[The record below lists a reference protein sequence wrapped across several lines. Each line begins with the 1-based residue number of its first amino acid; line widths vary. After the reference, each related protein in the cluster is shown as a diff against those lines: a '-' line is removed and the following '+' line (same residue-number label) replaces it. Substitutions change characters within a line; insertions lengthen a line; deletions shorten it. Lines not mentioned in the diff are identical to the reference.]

1 MLNQVSLIGNV
12 GQDPDIRYASNGNAI
27 ANFSLATTE
36 KWTKDGERQEKT
48 EWHRISAF
56 GKLAEIIEEYVNSG
70 DKLFVQGKLQTRKWA
85 DKEGVERYTTEIVIN
100 TMEMLGGRGGQQS
113 APRRD
118 PAGAAME
125 SAAAEAADPA
135 AAAAQ
140 AAVPDDDDIPF

>member
-56 GKLAEIIEEYVNSG
+56 GKLAEIIENYVNSG
-70 DKLFVQGKLQTRKWA
+70 DKLFVQGKLQTRKWT
-85 DKEGVERYTTEIVIN
+85 DKEGVERYSTEIVIN
-100 TMEMLGGRGGQQS
+100 TMDMLGGKGGQQS
-113 APRRD
+113 APQQTAPRRD
-118 PAGAAME
+118 PAAV
-125 SAAAEAADPA
+125 
-135 AAAAQ
+135 AAQ
-140 AAVPDDDDIPF
+140 AAVPDDDEIPF